1 MKVRRNLD
9 PRGIMSKGVGV
20 YIGRNEVIAVSA
32 IRTAAGPQIASF
44 AIEAIN
50 PEGPKESAADKEANR
65 IKKISPEAQAILKAL
80 EKIKEPGAFVN
91 VAVSPLQVVT
101 RHFNMP
107 IVPKKDEPGAVR
119 NEASR
124 YIPFKISETALD
136 YHAYLTHKNV
146 LSVTVT
152 AIRREVLKAYL
163 EDLHSASAKVLV
175 VEPVYN
181 AVGRAFSALNMVG
194 KTKTYGFVVL
204 QSDGN
209 VNVTLTSKG
218 IVYLSHDF
226 LLSGKMEE
234 DKMRFYNELMASMDY
249 FYKLTGGEAIGQI
262 FLDGAGDL
270 KIWVEHLE
278 HAFNYTIRFD
288 VANLPNAKNL
298 PPETMHVVLVAF
310 GLALRSLGYRSP
322 IGDIQLL
329 PKTERRS
336 DLPQL
341 LKFLGLECLLIF
353 ILFILVRFVAFQPY
367 LIHLEGQK
375 SAILG
380 LANREFPTFASRST
394 NNLIIEK
401 EKTSKKVRQLN
412 EFSSDKASSAAF
424 MMSLGQG
431 LPQSISF
438 DYISLESMNEKEISQ
453 SEKKKKRLNVRG
465 FCYLGNAEKE
475 TETVSAWVKALGEK
489 KIMIDSFTEI
499 KLEEIKRE
507 KIQGRDFTNFRVLGE

>member
-1 MKVRRNLD
+1 
-9 PRGIMSKGVGV
+9 MSKGVGV

-32 IRTAAGPQIASF
+32 RRTMTGPQIISF

-50 PEGPKESAADKEANR
+50 PEDLKGSPFGEEAKR
-65 IKKISPEAQAILKAL
+65 IKKISPEARAILKAL
-80 EKIKEPGAFVN
+80 EKIKEPRAFVN

-101 RHFNMP
+101 RHFSMP

-146 LSVTVT
+146 ISITVT
-152 AIRREVLKAYL
+152 AIRREILEEYL
-163 EDLHSASAKVLV
+163 EDLRSVSAKTLV

-181 AVGRAFSALNMVG
+181 AVGRAFSAFNTVEQ
-194 KTKTYGFVVL
+194 TKTYGFVVL

-226 LLSGKMEE
+226 LLGGKVEE
-234 DKMRFYNELMASMDY
+234 DKMRFYNELMASIDY

-262 FLDGAGDL
+262 FLDGVGDL
-270 KIWVEHLE
+270 KMWVEHLD
-278 HAFNYTIRFD
+278 HAFNHAIRFD

-298 PPETMHVVLVAF
+298 PVEMLHAVLVAF

-322 IGDIQLL
+322 MGDIQLL

-336 DLPQL
+336 DLLQL
-341 LKFLGLECLLIF
+341 LRFLGLECLLIF
-353 ILFILVRFVAFQPY
+353 ILFALVRFVAFRPH
-367 LIHLEGQK
+367 LIHLESQNG
-375 SAILG
+375 AILE
-380 LANREFPTFASRST
+380 LAEQEFPTLASRPT
-394 NNLIIEK
+394 EDLMAEK
-401 EKTSKKVRQLN
+401 EKINEKIGQLN
-412 EFSSDKASSAAF
+412 KFFSDKVLATSL
-424 MMSLGQG
+424 MMSLGEG
-431 LPQSISF
+431 LPKAISF
-438 DYISLESMNEKEISQ
+438 DYISIEDVPGKETLQ
-453 SEKKKKRLNVRG
+453 GGKKKKRLNARG
-465 FCYLGNAEKE
+465 ICYLGNAEKE
-475 TETVSAWVKALGEK
+475 TEAVTAWVKTLSEK
-489 KIMIDSFTEI
+489 KNMMDCFAEI

-507 KIQGRDFTNFRVLGE
+507 KLQGHELTRFRVLGE

>member
-1 MKVRRNLD
+1 
-9 PRGIMSKGVGV
+9 MSKGVGI

-32 IRTAAGPQIASF
+32 SRTMTGPQIVSF

-50 PEGPKESAADKEANR
+50 PEDSKGSTFGEEAQR
-65 IKKISPEAQAILKAL
+65 IKRISPETRAILKAL
-80 EKIKEPGAFVN
+80 EKIKEVGAFVN

-101 RHFNMP
+101 RHFSMP

-146 LSVTVT
+146 ISITVT
-152 AIRREVLKAYL
+152 AIRREILEAYL
-163 EDLHSASAKVLV
+163 ENLRSASAKTLV

-181 AVGRAFSALNMVG
+181 AVGRAFSAFNTVE

-226 LLSGKMEE
+226 LLGGKIEE
-234 DKMRFYNELMASMDY
+234 DKMRFYNELMASIDY

-262 FLDGAGDL
+262 FLDGVGDL
-270 KIWVEHLE
+270 KMWVEHLD
-278 HAFNYTIRFD
+278 HAFNHAIRFD
-288 VANLPNAKNL
+288 IANLPNAKNL
-298 PPETMHVVLVAF
+298 PLEMLHAVLVAF

-322 IGDIQLL
+322 MGDIQML

-336 DLPQL
+336 DLLQL
-341 LKFLGLECLLIF
+341 LRFLGLECLLIF
-353 ILFILVRFVAFQPY
+353 ILFALIRFVAFQP
-367 LIHLEGQK
+367 HLAQLESQND
-375 SAILG
+375 AILE
-380 LANREFPTFASRST
+380 LADQEFPAFASRST
-394 NNLIIEK
+394 KDLTVEK
-401 EKTSKKVRQLN
+401 EKMGEKIRQLDK
-412 EFSSDKASSAAF
+412 FFSDKVSTAALMTSF
-424 MMSLGQG
+424 GQG

-438 DYISLESMNEKEISQ
+438 DYISVENVTGKETLQ
-453 SEKKKKRLNVRG
+453 GGKKRKRLNVRG
-465 FCYLGNAEKE
+465 ICYLGNAEKE
-475 TETVSAWVKALGEK
+475 TEAVNAWVKILGEK
-489 KIMIDSFTEI
+489 KIMMDCFAEI

-507 KIQGRDFTNFRVLGE
+507 KLQGRELTRFRALGE